1 MITDFLV
8 RLFVKDSG
16 NTSNKDVRT
25 AYGKLGGGVGI
36 VCNLIL
42 FAAKIIVGT
51 VSGSVS
57 VTADAVN
64 NLSDAS
70 SSIMSILGFKLA
82 SKPADADHPYGHAR
96 YEYLSGLMVA
106 LFIML
111 IGFELLKSSVE
122 KIINPVSV
130 EFSWVIVG
138 VLLATVFVKLWL
150 ALFNNN
156 IGKRINSST
165 LIATAAD
172 ARNDV
177 IATTAV
183 IISMTVS
190 HYTSL
195 ELDGYVGAAVAL
207 FILYSGFGLVRDT
220 LDPILGRAPDPAFVE
235 EIRDKIMSYNGVLG
249 THDLMVHDYGPGSQF
264 ASVHVEVAAEDDV
277 IEMHDIIDN
286 IERDVMKQYGL
297 HMVIHMDPIVTADD
311 MVSEIRH
318 ALNAEIKKIDTELSI
333 HDLRVVTG
341 PTHTNLVFDCVVPH
355 GFKMSN
361 AELRERIDKAAA
373 DINESY
379 ICVATIESSYAA
391 LPRE

>member
-1 MITDFLV
+1 MITNLLV
-8 RLFVKDSG
+8 KAFVKNSE
-16 NTSNKDVRT
+16 NTANKEVRI
-25 AYGKLGGGVGI
+25 AYGKLGGAVGI

-51 VSGSVS
+51 LSGSVS
-57 VTADAVN
+57 ITADAVN

-111 IGFELLKSSVE
+111 IGVELLKSSIN
-122 KIINPVSV
+122 KIVTPSAVAFNWITVAV
-130 EFSWVIVG
+130 
-138 VLLATVFVKLWL
+138 LATTVLVKLWL
-150 ALFNNN
+150 AAFNKN
-156 IGKRINSST
+156 IGKCINSNT

-177 IATTAV
+177 IATSAV
-183 IISMTVS
+183 ILSMIVS
-190 HYTSL
+190 KYTSV
-195 ELDGYVGAAVAL
+195 ELDGYVGLAVAL

-220 LDPILGRAPDPAFVE
+220 LDPILGHAPDPEFVE
-235 EIRDKIMSYNGVLG
+235 EIRKKIMSYPGVLG
-249 THDLMVHDYGPGSQF
+249 THDLMVHDYGPGCQF

-286 IERDVMKQYGL
+286 IERELSAEYGL
-297 HMVIHMDPIVTADD
+297 HLVIHMDPIVTSDEKVNEMRHRLAE
-311 MVSEIRH
+311 EIT
-318 ALNAEIKKIDTELSI
+318 KIDSELTI
-333 HDLRVVTG
+333 HDLRVVVG

-361 AELRERIDKAAA
+361 AELRERISAAA
-373 DINESY
+373 KAIDETY
-379 ICVATIESSYAA
+379 ICVVTIESSYAA

>member
-1 MITDFLV
+1 MITNLLV
-8 RLFVKDSG
+8 KLFVKDSES
-16 NTSNKDVRT
+16 TAKQEVRT
-25 AYGKLGGGVGI
+25 AYGKLGGAVGI

-42 FAAKIIVGT
+42 FVAKLIAGT
-51 VSGSVS
+51 LSGSVS
-57 VTADAVN
+57 ITADAVN

-111 IGFELLKSSVE
+111 IGIELLKSSIS
-122 KIINPVSV
+122 KIIEPSAVAFN
-130 EFSWVIVG
+130 WVTVA
-138 VLLATVFVKLWL
+138 VLAATVFVKLWL
-150 ALFNNN
+150 AMFNKS
-156 IGKRINSST
+156 IGKRINSKT

-177 IATTAV
+177 IATSAV
-183 IISMTVS
+183 IVS
-190 HYTSL
+190 TIVSNYTKL
-195 ELDGYVGAAVAL
+195 ELDGYVGLAVAL

-220 LDPILGRAPDPAFVE
+220 LDPILGHAPDPEFVE
-235 EIRDKIMSYNGVLG
+235 EIRAKIMSYPGVLG
-249 THDLMVHDYGPGSQF
+249 THDLMIHDYGPGCQF
-264 ASVHVEVAAEDDV
+264 ASVHVEVAAEGDV

-286 IERDVMKQYGL
+286 IERELSEHYNL
-297 HMVIHMDPIVTADD
+297 HLVIHMDPIVTSDD
-311 MVSEIRH
+311 KVNEVRHRLAEEI
-318 ALNAEIKKIDTELSI
+318 AKINPELTI
-333 HDLRVVTG
+333 HDLRIVVG

-361 AELRERIDKAAA
+361 AELRERISVAAKSI
-373 DINESY
+373 DESY
-379 ICVATIESSYAA
+379 ICVVTLESSYAA

>member
-1 MITDFLV
+1 MITDLLV
-8 RLFVKDSG
+8 KLFVKDCES
-16 NTSNKDVRT
+16 TENKEVRT

-42 FAAKIIVGT
+42 FATKIIAGT
-51 VSGSVS
+51 LSGSVS

-70 SSIMSILGFKLA
+70 SSIMSIIGFKLA

-111 IGFELLKSSVE
+111 IGFELLKSSVG
-122 KIINPVSV
+122 KIIEPTAVA
-130 EFSWVIVG
+130 FSWVTVA
-138 VLLATVFVKLWL
+138 VLSATVFVKLWL
-150 ALFNNN
+150 SLFNKN

-177 IATTAV
+177 IATSAV
-183 IISMTVS
+183 IISMIVS
-190 HYTSL
+190 KYTNL

-220 LDPILGRAPDPAFVE
+220 LDPILGHAPDPGFVE
-235 EIRDKIMSYNGVLG
+235 EIRKKIMSYPGVLG
-249 THDLMVHDYGPGSQF
+249 THDLMVHDYGPGCQF

-277 IEMHDIIDN
+277 IEMHDMIDN
-286 IERDVMKQYGL
+286 IERELSAEYGL
-297 HMVIHMDPIVTADD
+297 HLVIHMDPIVTSDEKVNAVRLQLADA
-311 MVSEIRH
+311 V
-318 ALNAEIKKIDTELSI
+318 AKIDKELTI
-333 HDLRVVTG
+333 HDLRVVVG

-361 AELRERIDKAAA
+361 SDLREKISASAKSIDK
-373 DINESY
+373 NY
-379 ICVATIESSYAA
+379 ICVVTIESSYAA

>member
-1 MITDFLV
+1 MITNLLV
-8 RLFVKDSG
+8 KLFVNDSES
-16 NTSNKDVRT
+16 TAKQEVRT
-25 AYGKLGGGVGI
+25 AYGKLGGAVGI

-42 FAAKIIVGT
+42 FVAKLIAGT
-51 VSGSVS
+51 LSGSVS
-57 VTADAVN
+57 ITADAVN

-111 IGFELLKSSVE
+111 IGIELLKSSIS
-122 KIINPVSV
+122 KIIEPSAVAFN
-130 EFSWVIVG
+130 WVTVA
-138 VLLATVFVKLWL
+138 VLAATVFVKLWL
-150 ALFNNN
+150 AMFNKS
-156 IGKRINSST
+156 IGKRINSKT

-177 IATTAV
+177 IATSAV
-183 IISMTVS
+183 IVS
-190 HYTSL
+190 TIVSNYTKL
-195 ELDGYVGAAVAL
+195 ELDGYVGLAVAL

-220 LDPILGRAPDPAFVE
+220 LDPILGHAPDPEFVE
-235 EIRDKIMSYNGVLG
+235 EIRAKIMSYPGVLG
-249 THDLMVHDYGPGSQF
+249 THDLMIHDYGPGCQF
-264 ASVHVEVAAEDDV
+264 ASVHVEVAAEGDV

-286 IERDVMKQYGL
+286 IERELSEHYNL
-297 HMVIHMDPIVTADD
+297 HLVIHMDPIVTSDD
-311 MVSEIRH
+311 KVNEVRHRLAEEI
-318 ALNAEIKKIDTELSI
+318 AKINPELTI
-333 HDLRVVTG
+333 HDLRIVVG

-361 AELRERIDKAAA
+361 AELRERIYAAA
-373 DINESY
+373 KSIDESY
-379 ICVATIESSYAA
+379 ICVVTLESSYAA

>member
-1 MITDFLV
+1 MITNLLIKF
-8 RLFVKDSG
+8 FVKNSND
-16 NTSNKDVRT
+16 TSNKDVRT

-42 FAAKIIVGT
+42 FVAKIIVGT
-51 VSGSVS
+51 LSGSVS
-57 VTADAVN
+57 ITADAVN

-111 IGFELLKSSVE
+111 IGFELLKSSIG
-122 KIINPVSV
+122 KIIEPTAVAFN
-130 EFSWVIVG
+130 WVTIAI
-138 VLLATVFVKLWL
+138 LAATVFVKLWL
-150 ALFNNN
+150 SLFNKS

-177 IATTAV
+177 IATSAV
-183 IISMTVS
+183 IISMIVS
-190 HYTSL
+190 NYTSL
-195 ELDGYVGAAVAL
+195 ELDGYVGTAVAI

-220 LDPILGRAPDPAFVE
+220 LDPILGHAPDPEFVE
-235 EIRDKIMSYNGVLG
+235 EIRKKIMSYPGVLG
-249 THDLMVHDYGPGSQF
+249 THDLMVHDYGPGCQF

-277 IEMHDIIDN
+277 IEMHDMIDN
-286 IERDVMKQYGL
+286 IERELSVEFGL
-297 HMVIHMDPIVTADD
+297 HLVIHMDPIVTSDEKVNEMRHRLAEE
-311 MVSEIRH
+311 VAKINSE
-318 ALNAEIKKIDTELSI
+318 LTI
-333 HDLRVVTG
+333 HDLRVVVG

-361 AELRERIDKAAA
+361 TELREKISAAA
-373 DINESY
+373 KAINETY
-379 ICVATIESSYAA
+379 ICVITIESSYAA

>member
-1 MITDFLV
+1 MITNLLV
-8 RLFVKDSG
+8 KLFVKDSKS
-16 NTSNKDVRT
+16 TSKQEVRT
-25 AYGKLGGGVGI
+25 AYGKLGGAVGI

-42 FAAKIIVGT
+42 FAAKLIAGT
-51 VSGSVS
+51 LSGSVS
-57 VTADAVN
+57 ITADAVN

-111 IGFELLKSSVE
+111 IGIELLKSSIG
-122 KIINPVSV
+122 KIIEPSAVAFN
-130 EFSWVIVG
+130 WVTVV
-138 VLLATVFVKLWL
+138 VLAATVFVKLWL
-150 ALFNNN
+150 AMFNKN
-156 IGKRINSST
+156 IGKRINSNT

-177 IATTAV
+177 IATSAV
-183 IISMTVS
+183 IISMIVS
-190 HYTSL
+190 NYTNL
-195 ELDGYVGAAVAL
+195 ELDGYVGLAVAL

-220 LDPILGRAPDPAFVE
+220 LDPILGHAPDPKFVE
-235 EIRDKIMSYNGVLG
+235 EVRAKIMSYPGVLG
-249 THDLMVHDYGPGSQF
+249 THDLMIHDYGPGCQF
-264 ASVHVEVAAEDDV
+264 ASVHVEVAAEGDV

-286 IERDVMKQYGL
+286 IERELSEQYNL
-297 HMVIHMDPIVTADD
+297 HLVIHMDPIVTSDDKVNEMRHRLADEILKIN
-311 MVSEIRH
+311 SE
-318 ALNAEIKKIDTELSI
+318 LTI
-333 HDLRVVTG
+333 HDLRIVVG

-361 AELRERIDKAAA
+361 SELRDRISAAA
-373 DINESY
+373 KAIDESY
-379 ICVATIESSYAA
+379 ICVVTLESSYAA